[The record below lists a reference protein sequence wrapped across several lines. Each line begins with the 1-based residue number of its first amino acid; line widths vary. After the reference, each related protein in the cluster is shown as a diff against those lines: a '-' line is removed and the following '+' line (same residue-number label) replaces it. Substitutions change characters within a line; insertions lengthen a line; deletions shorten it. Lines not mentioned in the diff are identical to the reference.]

1 MDLVGSRFSLLLT
14 IEILT
19 LTVYVFCILLNVI
32 CGSKFSQRDTI
43 FSAVVFV
50 VCCVILVATVVL
62 ACRARTT
69 TRITQTTK
77 AYRKLQQSNQSHYA
91 SDCAICLS
99 PKDPTLSPIAKLGCH
114 HDYHRDCIEECFK
127 KTRDPRCPNC
137 RRTPSDISSLTPQSC
152 PTSLSAPVESSVKR
166 GILMSME
173 SIV

>member
-77 AYRKLQQSNQSHYA
+77 AYRKLQQSNQSHY
-91 SDCAICLS
+91 
-99 PKDPTLSPIAKLGCH
+99 
-114 HDYHRDCIEECFK
+114 DYHRDCIEECFK
-127 KTRDPRCPNC
+127 KTRDPRCPKC
-137 RRTPSDISSLTPQSC
+137 RRAHSGISSLTSQSC